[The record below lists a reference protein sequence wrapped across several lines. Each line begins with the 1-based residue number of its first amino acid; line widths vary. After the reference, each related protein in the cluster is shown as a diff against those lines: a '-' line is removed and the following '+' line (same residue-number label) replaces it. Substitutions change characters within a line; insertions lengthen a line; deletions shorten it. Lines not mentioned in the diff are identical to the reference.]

1 MAVGRRRGR
10 GYGGDGGKNS
20 ERSRYGSLAFSRI
33 SRIMERPRDP
43 LLIAARGSAR
53 AIFPRRP
60 RLTVHSNRR
69 DRRPRTDR
77 QSAISPLSAGAYLVT
92 RAADPLEQ

>member
-1 MAVGRRRGR
+1 
-10 GYGGDGGKNS
+10 
-20 ERSRYGSLAFSRI
+20 
-33 SRIMERPRDP
+33 MERPRDP

-77 QSAISPLSAGAYLVT
+77 RYPRYPRSRSSSLARESAISPLSAGAYLVT